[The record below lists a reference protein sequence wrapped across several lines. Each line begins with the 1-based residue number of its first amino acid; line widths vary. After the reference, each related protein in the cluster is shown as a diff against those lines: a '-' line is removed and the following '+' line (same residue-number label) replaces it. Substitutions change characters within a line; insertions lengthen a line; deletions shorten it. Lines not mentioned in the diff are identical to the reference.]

1 MNTKKLNLGEN
12 MTEKQKHILAKNLRK
27 YRLKNNLLQKDVA
40 KYLNVVLSTYSQ
52 YETGKSNPD
61 YETLIKLSRLYKVSI
76 DELVGNKDENF
87 ESTKNLVTKRI
98 GDVIVQFE
106 NTKDMEKKIE
116 VIEKVLKVLENG
128 NEKK

>member
-1 MNTKKLNLGEN
+1 